1 MSSEIKVFC
10 GNANKELYQEIISY
24 LNLPTGKIHVG
35 NFADGEIEVKIEENV
50 RGVDCFIVQPTC
62 PPVNENLMEL
72 LVIIDALRRASAARI
87 TAVVPYFG
95 YARQDRKSEPR
106 VPITSKLVANLIVAA
121 GANRV
126 LSMDLHAGQIQ
137 GFFDIPVD
145 HLFATP
151 VFLEYFNNIEDT
163 KNKENVV
170 VVAPDAGGVE
180 RARAFAKRLDKSL
193 AIVDKR
199 RPSANQAEIMNII
212 GEVKDKIAIVFDD
225 IIDTAGTMIK
235 VVERLKNEGAKK
247 VYAACTHAVLSRDAD
262 KKILNSY
269 LEKLVVTNTIP
280 IKDKKNE
287 KIEVLSVAKLLA
299 EAIKRIHYNT
309 SISELFV

>member
-1 MSSEIKVFC
+1 
-10 GNANKELYQEIISY
+10 
-24 LNLPTGKIHVG
+24 
-35 NFADGEIEVKIEENV
+35 
-50 RGVDCFIVQPTC
+50 
-62 PPVNENLMEL
+62 
-72 LVIIDALRRASAARI
+72 
-87 TAVVPYFG
+87 
-95 YARQDRKSEPR
+95 
-106 VPITSKLVANLIVAA
+106 
-121 GANRV
+121 
-126 LSMDLHAGQIQ
+126 
-137 GFFDIPVD
+137 
-145 HLFATP
+145 
-151 VFLEYFNNIEDT
+151 
-163 KNKENVV
+163 
-170 VVAPDAGGVE
+170 
-180 RARAFAKRLDKSL
+180 
-193 AIVDKR
+193 
-199 RPSANQAEIMNII
+199 
-212 GEVKDKIAIVFDD
+212 EVKDKIAIVFDD